1 MTKLLVLFAGLTLIQ
16 AQGMPS
22 ACSADDA
29 EPEARPAT
37 ASRTGSGKR
46 ITTLGTVEPEE
57 AVDVG
62 AQVAGRIASLGPD
75 PHGDGKSID
84 YGSPVEVGT
93 VLAQIDNAL
102 HAARVEHQRAGCA
115 RAEAELTQA
124 KINLEHAESQ
134 WQDAQDQRKSGT
146 VASSDYNLAKF
157 RQKAAIAAIAAAE
170 ATLAEQKAA
179 LKQAEIELG
188 YTTIRSPIRGV
199 VLDRRAN
206 VGQMVSP
213 AANASTLFLLA
224 NIEKL
229 QVWASVNEADIGQ
242 IHQRQRVRFTVD
254 AYPNR
259 VFQGEVKQIRL
270 NATMNQNTVTYTVV
284 VTLPGATDKLL
295 PYMTAHLEF
304 N

>member
-37 ASRTGSGKR
+37 ASRNGSGKR